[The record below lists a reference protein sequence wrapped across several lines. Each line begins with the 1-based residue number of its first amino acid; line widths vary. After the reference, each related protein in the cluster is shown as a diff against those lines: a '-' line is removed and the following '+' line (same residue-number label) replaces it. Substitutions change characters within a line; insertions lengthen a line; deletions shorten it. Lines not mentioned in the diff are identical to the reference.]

1 MTVGL
6 LDIHAEQST
15 ILIINT
21 CNKKKG
27 KTCVFI
33 WLPGHDEGIEL
44 EITTEG
50 GGGGKG
56 GHEVRNGGPC
66 VAIKAQFGSFNRIDI
81 FPQIAIGGR
90 RHRLD
95 NISLEN

>member
-50 GGGGKG
+50 GGGRKGETRGKERG
-56 GHEVRNGGPC
+56 ARASRSKLNLEVL
-66 VAIKAQFGSFNRIDI
+66 IELTSSL
-81 FPQIAIGGR
+81 
-90 RHRLD
+90 RLLLAAGD
-95 NISLEN
+95 TA

>member
-15 ILIINT
+15 ILIIKT

-33 WLPGHDEGIEL
+33 WLPGYEEGIEI

-50 GGGGKG
+50 GGRKG
-56 GHEVRNGGPC
+56 GTRGKERGARASRSKLNLEVL
-66 VAIKAQFGSFNRIDI
+66 IELTSSL
-81 FPQIAIGGR
+81 
-90 RHRLD
+90 RLLLAAGD
-95 NISLEN
+95 TT

>member
-15 ILIINT
+15 ILIIKT

-33 WLPGHDEGIEL
+33 WFPGHEEGIEI

-50 GGGGKG
+50 GGGERGDTGYGTG
-56 GHEVRNGGPC
+56 GTC
-66 VAIKAQFGSFNRIDI
+66 VAIKAQFRSFNRIDI

>member
-15 ILIINT
+15 ILIIKT

-33 WLPGHDEGIEL
+33 WFPGHEEGIEI

-50 GGGGKG
+50 GGGEG
-56 GHEVRNGGPC
+56 GTRGTERGARASRSKFNLEVL
-66 VAIKAQFGSFNRIDI
+66 IELTSSL
-81 FPQIAIGGR
+81 
-90 RHRLD
+90 RLLLAAGD
-95 NISLEN
+95 TA

>member
-15 ILIINT
+15 ILIIKT

-27 KTCVFI
+27 KFCVFI
-33 WLPGHDEGIEL
+33 WLPGHEEGIEI

-50 GGGGKG
+50 GGEERGARASRSKFNL
-56 GHEVRNGGPC
+56 EVL
-66 VAIKAQFGSFNRIDI
+66 IELTSSL
-81 FPQIAIGGR
+81 
-90 RHRLD
+90 RLLLAAGD
-95 NISLEN
+95 TA

>member
-33 WLPGHDEGIEL
+33 WLPGHEEGIEI

-50 GGGGKG
+50 GGRKG
-56 GHEVRNGGPC
+56 GTRGKERGHVRRDQSS
-66 VAIKAQFGSFNRIDI
+66 I
-81 FPQIAIGGR
+81 
-90 RHRLD
+90 
-95 NISLEN
+95 

>member
-21 CNKKKG
+21 YNKKKG

-50 GGGGKG
+50 GEERGDTG
-56 GHEVRNGGPC
+56 
-66 VAIKAQFGSFNRIDI
+66 
-81 FPQIAIGGR
+81 
-90 RHRLD
+90 
-95 NISLEN
+95 

>member
-15 ILIINT
+15 ILIIKT
-21 CNKKKG
+21 CNKRKG

-33 WLPGHDEGIEL
+33 RLPGHEEGIEL

-50 GGGGKG
+50 GGRKG
-56 GHEVRNGGPC
+56 GTQGKERGARASRSKFNLEVL
-66 VAIKAQFGSFNRIDI
+66 IELTSSL
-81 FPQIAIGGR
+81 
-90 RHRLD
+90 RLLLAAGD
-95 NISLEN
+95 TA

>member
-33 WLPGHDEGIEL
+33 WLPGHDEGTEL

-50 GGGGKG
+50 GEERGDTG
-56 GHEVRNGGPC
+56 
-66 VAIKAQFGSFNRIDI
+66 
-81 FPQIAIGGR
+81 
-90 RHRLD
+90 
-95 NISLEN
+95 

>member
-27 KTCVFI
+27 KTYVFI

-50 GGGGKG
+50 GGEERG
-56 GHEVRNGGPC
+56 GHEVRNGGPY
-66 VAIKAQFGSFNRIDI
+66 VAIKAQFRSFNRIDI

>member
-15 ILIINT
+15 ILIIKT

-33 WLPGHDEGIEL
+33 WLPGHEEGIEI

-50 GGGGKG
+50 GGRKG
-56 GHEVRNGGPC
+56 GTRGKERGHVRRDQSS
-66 VAIKAQFGSFNRIDI
+66 I
-81 FPQIAIGGR
+81 
-90 RHRLD
+90 
-95 NISLEN
+95 

>member
-50 GGGGKG
+50 GEERGDTG
-56 GHEVRNGGPC
+56 
-66 VAIKAQFGSFNRIDI
+66 
-81 FPQIAIGGR
+81 
-90 RHRLD
+90 
-95 NISLEN
+95 

>member
-15 ILIINT
+15 ILIIKT

-33 WLPGHDEGIEL
+33 WFPGHEEGIEI

-50 GGGGKG
+50 GGGKG
-56 GHEVRNGGPC
+56 GTRGTERGARASRSKLNLEVLIELTSSLRLLLAAGDT
-66 VAIKAQFGSFNRIDI
+66 ALII
-81 FPQIAIGGR
+81 F
-90 RHRLD
+90 L
-95 NISLEN
+95 

>member
-6 LDIHAEQST
+6 LDIDAEQST

-33 WLPGHDEGIEL
+33 WLPGHDEEIEL

-50 GGGGKG
+50 GGRKG
-56 GHEVRNGGPC
+56 GARGKERGARASRSKFNLEVL
-66 VAIKAQFGSFNRIDI
+66 IELTSSL
-81 FPQIAIGGR
+81 
-90 RHRLD
+90 RLLLAAGD
-95 NISLEN
+95 TA

>member
-44 EITTEG
+44 EITTELG
-50 GGGGKG
+50 GRKG
-56 GHEVRNGGPC
+56 GTRGKERGARASRSKFNLEVL
-66 VAIKAQFGSFNRIDI
+66 IELTSSL
-81 FPQIAIGGR
+81 
-90 RHRLD
+90 RLLLAAGD
-95 NISLEN
+95 TA

>member
-50 GGGGKG
+50 GGGEERGDT
-56 GHEVRNGGPC
+56 R
-66 VAIKAQFGSFNRIDI
+66 
-81 FPQIAIGGR
+81 
-90 RHRLD
+90 
-95 NISLEN
+95 

>member
-6 LDIHAEQST
+6 LYIHAEQST

-50 GGGGKG
+50 GRGKG
-56 GHEVRNGGPC
+56 GTRGKERGARASRSKLNLEVL
-66 VAIKAQFGSFNRIDI
+66 IELTSSL
-81 FPQIAIGGR
+81 
-90 RHRLD
+90 RLLLAAGD
-95 NISLEN
+95 TA

>member
-50 GGGGKG
+50 
-56 GHEVRNGGPC
+56 PC
-66 VAIKAQFGSFNRIDI
+66 VAIKAQFRSFNRIDI

>member
-50 GGGGKG
+50 GGGEEERGDT
-56 GHEVRNGGPC
+56 R
-66 VAIKAQFGSFNRIDI
+66 
-81 FPQIAIGGR
+81 
-90 RHRLD
+90 
-95 NISLEN
+95 

>member
-15 ILIINT
+15 ILIINN

-33 WLPGHDEGIEL
+33 WLPGHDERIEL
-44 EITTEG
+44 EITTEVG
-50 GGGGKG
+50 
-56 GHEVRNGGPC
+56 
-66 VAIKAQFGSFNRIDI
+66 
-81 FPQIAIGGR
+81 GGR
-90 RHRLD
+90 RKGGTRGKERGARASRSKLNLEVLIELTSSLRLLLAAGD
-95 NISLEN
+95 TA

>member
-50 GGGGKG
+50 GGGKG
-56 GHEVRNGGPC
+56 GHGVRNGG
-66 VAIKAQFGSFNRIDI
+66 ARASRSKFNLEVLIELTSSL
-81 FPQIAIGGR
+81 
-90 RHRLD
+90 RLLLAAGD
-95 NISLEN
+95 TA

>member
-15 ILIINT
+15 ILIIKT

-33 WLPGHDEGIEL
+33 WLPGHEEGIEI

-50 GGGGKG
+50 GGGGGKG
-56 GHEVRNGGPC
+56 GHGVRNGGH
-66 VAIKAQFGSFNRIDI
+66 V
-81 FPQIAIGGR
+81 
-90 RHRLD
+90 HRD
-95 NISLEN
+95 QSSI

>member
-50 GGGGKG
+50 GEEERGDTG
-56 GHEVRNGGPC
+56 
-66 VAIKAQFGSFNRIDI
+66 
-81 FPQIAIGGR
+81 
-90 RHRLD
+90 
-95 NISLEN
+95 

>member
-33 WLPGHDEGIEL
+33 WLPGHEEGIEI
-44 EITTEG
+44 ETTEG

-56 GHEVRNGGPC
+56 GHGVRNGGH
-66 VAIKAQFGSFNRIDI
+66 V
-81 FPQIAIGGR
+81 R
-90 RHRLD
+90 RD
-95 NISLEN
+95 QSSI

>member
-50 GGGGKG
+50 GGGRKG
-56 GHEVRNGGPC
+56 GKRGKERG
-66 VAIKAQFGSFNRIDI
+66 AM
-81 FPQIAIGGR
+81 R
-90 RHRLD
+90 RD
-95 NISLEN
+95 QSSI

>member
-50 GGGGKG
+50 GGGERKG
-56 GHEVRNGGPC
+56 GTRGKERG
-66 VAIKAQFGSFNRIDI
+66 AM
-81 FPQIAIGGR
+81 R
-90 RHRLD
+90 RD
-95 NISLEN
+95 QSSI

>member
-27 KTCVFI
+27 KACVFI

-50 GGGGKG
+50 GGGEERG
-56 GHEVRNGGPC
+56 GHEVRNGGH
-66 VAIKAQFGSFNRIDI
+66 V
-81 FPQIAIGGR
+81 R
-90 RHRLD
+90 RD
-95 NISLEN
+95 QSLI

>member
-56 GHEVRNGGPC
+56 GHGVRNGGP
-66 VAIKAQFGSFNRIDI
+66 V
-81 FPQIAIGGR
+81 R
-90 RHRLD
+90 RD
-95 NISLEN
+95 QSSI

>member
-27 KTCVFI
+27 KTYVFI

-50 GGGGKG
+50 GGRKGRTRGKERG
-56 GHEVRNGGPC
+56 
-66 VAIKAQFGSFNRIDI
+66 AM
-81 FPQIAIGGR
+81 R
-90 RHRLD
+90 RD
-95 NISLEN
+95 QSSI